1 MMRIV
6 FGGNC
11 GNSSEIGEAIA
22 KRLNLPFFRV
32 EQETFR
38 DTEMLI
44 RLPVEKISPS
54 GEPKKELKGI
64 DVLYV
69 QSTAP
74 LQSEHLIELFLTV
87 ENIKRREAESLTLVV
102 PYLAHARQD
111 KEFNRG
117 ETISNK
123 VIGKI
128 MESLGVDKLITVDVH
143 FHREVGKYNY
153 EGIES
158 FNATATGALAK
169 YIRNNMG
176 ITSPKIIIPDFGHK
190 PIVEFITPIL
200 GHDVEFGKKMRTGET
215 DVSIAF
221 SGEDLNGRPAVI
233 FDDMVSGGMTCITT
247 AKYLKKKKAGKVI
260 LAVTHTL
267 YINDA
272 RNKLLNAG
280 IDRIVATDTIKKED
294 SVVNIAPVIADAI
307 EKSGF

>member
-1 MMRIV
+1 MRIL

-11 GNSSEIGEAIA
+11 GNSSEIGQEVA
-22 KRLNLPFFRV
+22 KKLDLPFYEV
-32 EQETFR
+32 EKKIFR

-44 RLPVEKISPS
+44 RLPVEEIDPS
-54 GEPKKELKGI
+54 SEPKKELKGI
-64 DVLYV
+64 DVYYV

-74 LQSEHLIELFLTV
+74 MQSEHLIELFLTV
-87 ENIKRREAESLTLVV
+87 ENIKRREAKSLTLIV

-111 KEFNRG
+111 KEFTRG
-117 ETISNK
+117 EAISSK
-123 VIGKI
+123 IIGRT
-128 MESLGVDKLITVDVH
+128 MRSLGVDRLITVDVH

-158 FNATATGALAK
+158 YNASATKELAK
-169 YIRNNMG
+169 YVKNELG
-176 ITSPKIIIPDFGHK
+176 VESPRIIIPDFGHK
-190 PIVEFITPIL
+190 PIVEHITPVL
-200 GHDVEFGKKMRTGET
+200 GYDVEFGKKVRSGET
-215 DVSIAF
+215 DLRINF
-221 SGEDLNGRPAVI
+221 SGEDLGGKPAVI
-233 FDDMVSGGMTCITT
+233 FDDMVSGGTTCVRT
-247 AKYLKKKKAGKVI
+247 AEYLKEKNAGQTI

-294 SVVNIAPVIADAI
+294 SVVNIAPVIVDAI